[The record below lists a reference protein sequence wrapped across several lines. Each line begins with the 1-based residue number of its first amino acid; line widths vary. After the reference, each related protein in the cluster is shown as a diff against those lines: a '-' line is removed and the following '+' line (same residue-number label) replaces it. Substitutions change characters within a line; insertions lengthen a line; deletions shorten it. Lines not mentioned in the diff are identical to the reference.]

1 MQNYLTIVTMLYI
14 IFLGTKISVDS
25 EQPWNQKDF
34 VSWKKSYDKTT
45 VGIKKQRHHFANKA
59 LYN

>member
-14 IFLGTKISVDS
+14 IFLGTKISVDG
-25 EQPWNQKDF
+25 EQSWNQKAF
-34 VSWKKSYDKTT
+34 VSWKKSYAKTR

-59 LYN
+59 PYS